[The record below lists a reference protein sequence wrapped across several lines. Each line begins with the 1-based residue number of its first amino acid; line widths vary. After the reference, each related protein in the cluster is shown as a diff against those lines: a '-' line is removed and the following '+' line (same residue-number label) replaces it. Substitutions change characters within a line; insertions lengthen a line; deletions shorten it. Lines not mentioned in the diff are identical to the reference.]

1 MQICFNLPCKSP
13 EFLCKVWTL
22 PYKIFGTLLC
32 KIFKVVLCKYFWEV
46 GLQKKQSVGLIGI
59 LGGSLI
65 VLEGKNLL
73 DHWLLYLVTGAAVVE
88 KHR

>member
-1 MQICFNLPCKSP
+1 MQICFKLPCKSP

-22 PYKIFGTLLC
+22 PCKIFGTLLC
-32 KIFKVVLCKYFWEV
+32 KIFKVVLCKIFRKSGW
-46 GLQKKQSVGLIGI
+46 KRNKSVGLIGI

-65 VLEGKNLL
+65 VLAGKSLL
-73 DHWLLYLVTGAAVVE
+73 DHWLLYLVTGAAVLE